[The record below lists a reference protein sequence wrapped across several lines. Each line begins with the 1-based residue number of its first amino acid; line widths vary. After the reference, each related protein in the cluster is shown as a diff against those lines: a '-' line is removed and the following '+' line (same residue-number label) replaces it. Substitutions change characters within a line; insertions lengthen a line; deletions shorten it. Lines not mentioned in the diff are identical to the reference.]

1 MNSYIFNNFTSSL
14 IIFGTIFC
22 IIISFIISDFL
33 LNILAF
39 SGILTFGIIHGAND
53 LLLIGKVSNSNNI
66 KSQFVFY
73 VVMVLG
79 FFLFFYKIPTIAL
92 ITFILLSSYHF
103 GEHQWT
109 LFEKPTNKFI
119 KVFYFSYGL
128 TIFSLIFYFNF
139 LEVNEIIFDIT
150 SVRLEKIFYQYLLIG
165 SSSLTF
171 LLSIL
176 FYRKIQ
182 NQLLIQLILLIL
194 YFFTV
199 SLTDLILSFAIY
211 FVLWHSLPS
220 IIEQT
225 KFIYGFSEK
234 KTYQT
239 YFKKAFIYWI
249 MSLFGLFI
257 TYYFFKES
265 QSQLLSIFFSF
276 LAAITFPHTF
286 VISKIKK
293 PS

>member
-1 MNSYIFNNFTSSL
+1 M
-14 IIFGTIFC
+14 
-22 IIISFIISDFL
+22 
-33 LNILAF
+33 
-39 SGILTFGIIHGAND
+39 
-53 LLLIGKVSNSNNI
+53 
-66 KSQFVFY
+66 
-73 VVMVLG
+73 
-79 FFLFFYKIPTIAL
+79 FFYKIPTIAL

-109 LFEKPTNKFI
+109 LFEKPLNKLI

-150 SVRLEKIFYQYLLIG
+150 SIRLEKIFYQYLLIG

-176 FYRKIQ
+176 FYRQIQ
-182 NQLLIQLILLIL
+182 NQLLIQLILLTL

-199 SLTDLILSFAIY
+199 SVTDLVLSFAIY

-234 KTYQT
+234 NLPN
-239 YFKKAFIYWI
+239 
-249 MSLFGLFI
+249 LF
-257 TYYFFKES
+257 
-265 QSQLLSIFFSF
+265 
-276 LAAITFPHTF
+276 
-286 VISKIKK
+286 
-293 PS
+293 